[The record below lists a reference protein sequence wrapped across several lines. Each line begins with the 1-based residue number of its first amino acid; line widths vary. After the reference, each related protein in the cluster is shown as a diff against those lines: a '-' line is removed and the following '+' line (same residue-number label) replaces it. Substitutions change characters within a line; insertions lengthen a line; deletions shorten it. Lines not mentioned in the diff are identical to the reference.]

1 MKNLLKSVW
10 QGLTTMAEIIAES
23 KKEQIRRGVWYY

>member
-10 QGLTTMAEIIAES
+10 NGMIAMAEVIAES
-23 KKEQIRRGVWYY
+23 KKEQVRRGVWYY